1 MARMTARHF
10 HPRAD
15 GVKIHRDIRVRLAEL
30 NIGPTFLAEQIGVS
44 RQYVNK
50 VLTGEKTPAADTR
63 RRIEELL
70 DVERGWLSER
80 I

>member
-1 MARMTARHF
+1 M
-10 HPRAD
+10 
-15 GVKIHRDIRVRLAEL
+15 AEL
-30 NIGPTFLAEQIGVS
+30 NIGPTHLAEQFGVS
-44 RQYVNK
+44 RQYINK
-50 VLTGEKTPAADTR
+50 VLTGEKAKGEKTADTR